1 MPDNQVI
8 TIQQPDTSHLPVV
21 QFQAIIALAVTDDAT
36 CAQAAEYAKAAKG
49 YLSAVEAAFADAV
62 SAANKAHKSL
72 TALRNQFTER
82 AAAAEAHCR
91 AQITAYLQ
99 RKERERLELQAK
111 LQREA
116 DEKARKEAAEK
127 RAEEIKRMQEEA
139 ERQRLEA
146 EAAKED
152 LPPWEVDE
160 NRRGEI
166 EAAELAAREEREREI
181 AIAAATP
188 LFFQAPQVV
197 LSPVAPA
204 VEGLGTRKG
213 KLTYEVADFNAL
225 VQAAAKN
232 PALLDY
238 LQVND
243 KMVKAKLAT
252 VGEKIGEFIPG
263 IKPKRDAGIVIK

>member
-1 MPDNQVI
+1 
-8 TIQQPDTSHLPVV
+8 LPVV

-116 DEKARKEAAEK
+116 DEKARKEAEEQRKAEM
-127 RAEEIKRMQEEA
+127 EEIKRRQEEA
-139 ERQRLEA
+139 ARQRLKEI
-146 EAAKED
+146 ED
-152 LPPWEVDE
+152 LPPWEQPE
-160 NRRGEI
+160 APAAQGEQLQAQL
-166 EAAELAAREEREREI
+166 EELAA
-181 AIAAATP
+181 AP
-188 LFFQAPQVV
+188 LVVQAPQVV

-252 VGEKIGEFIPG
+252 VGEKIGEFVPG
-263 IKPKRDAGIVIK
+263 IKPKRDAGIVIR

>member
-1 MPDNQVI
+1 MPDNQAIV
-8 TIQQPDTSHLPVV
+8 IQQPDTSHFPVV
-21 QFQAIIALAVTDDAT
+21 QFQTIMALAVTDDKT
-36 CAQAAEYAKAAKG
+36 CAAATEYAKAAKAYIAEVDSTFEEACDLANKTHKHLTG
-49 YLSAVEAAFADAV
+49 MRASFKERAEAAY
-62 SAANKAHKSL
+62 K
-72 TALRNQFTER
+72 
-82 AAAAEAHCR
+82 HCR
-91 AQITAYLQ
+91 KQIEDYLA

-116 DEKARKEAAEK
+116 DEETRKEAEERRKAEM
-127 RAEEIKRMQEEA
+127 EEIKRRQEEA
-139 ERQRLEA
+139 AQQHLKEI
-146 EAAKED
+146 ED
-152 LPPWEVDE
+152 LPPWEQADAPAAE
-160 NRRGEI
+160 GEHLQAQL
-166 EAAELAAREEREREI
+166 EELAA
-181 AIAAATP
+181 AP
-188 LFFQAPQVV
+188 LVVQAPQVV

-232 PALLDY
+232 PALQDY

-252 VGEKIGEFIPG
+252 VGEKIGEFVPG